1 MIRSINLSNF
11 KAFGPSQSVPIKPL
25 TLIFGANSSGKS
37 SILHSLLL
45 AHEAFNTNELDV
57 FKTVLGGDSVDLGGF
72 RQFIYRRNDHERI
85 TFSFELDA
93 SLLRTEVENLFK
105 ETDSIIL
112 TIQIGREQ
120 KEVMESKA
128 IFNKERNEI
137 EWTPVP
143 TGKYEP
149 GPSPCVVAY
158 ELATREGYLLKMSRR
173 ANNVFQLD
181 TINDSHPAIRNL
193 LESILLSFTT
203 TTAVTDTDWNSI
215 RRGLEE
221 IVPTITASA
230 DKIIPSELN
239 IPKGSDAGQQS
250 FVPLGKATRSADITS
265 ALNIFVPRSLNEIVK
280 TAYHSFSN
288 VINTL
293 LYLGP
298 LRSYP
303 PRLIHAVP
311 EKDANWQ
318 SGGGLAWNIVLND
331 EAVREKVNSW
341 LSDSKRL
348 STPYTLNVN
357 KLYDLDEFISKFKTK
372 LSGDELENIRAEI
385 QQYQK
390 ELDSLEDKHSRVI
403 TDLNDEVPK
412 KLSSLQKILKNIKT
426 EWEDGFPAEKLDDIR
441 NSIIPYEIATNLDYT
456 MDEFIENHF
465 EILQSLVVPDVESK
479 DFLALFDNRTKT
491 IVTHRDVGVGISQV
505 LPVLVYAYANNNR
518 TIAIEQPEIHLH
530 PQLQAELGDVFIQS
544 ALGENKNTFILE
556 THSEHLILRIMR
568 RMRETFEGT
577 LPEGQHPLTPKD
589 VSILY
594 VEPDGDK
601 SIIREMPL
609 NERGELVKSWPGGF
623 FEEGLREVF
632 A

>member
-72 RQFIYRRNDHERI
+72 HQYVYRRLWEDRRVLE
-85 TFSFELDA
+85 TFELDA
-93 SLLRTEVENLFK
+93 AFSQTEVAGLFGQ
-105 ETDSIIL
+105 TNSLII
-112 TIQIGREQ
+112 IYEIGRKE
-120 KEVMESKA
+120 KEVIEQEAEYQEAEKS
-128 IFNKERNEI
+128 I
-137 EWTPVP
+137 EWKHKS
-143 TGKYEP
+143 TGNYKP
-149 GPSPCVVAY
+149 GSDPCVVSY
-158 ELATREGYLLKMSRR
+158 EIATKEGYLLKMSRR
-173 ANNVFQLD
+173 SAGNFFQLD
-181 TINDSHPAIRNL
+181 TINDTHPAIRNL

-203 TTAVTDTDWNSI
+203 TTAITEADWISI
-215 RRGLEE
+215 KEGLEE
-221 IVPTITASA
+221 IIPKLTAST
-230 DKIIPSELN
+230 DKFIPSELN
-239 IPKGSDAGQQS
+239 IPKSSEQAQQG
-250 FVPLGKATRSADITS
+250 FIPLSKATRKADIIS
-265 ALNIFVPRSLNEIVK
+265 ALKVFLPRSLNEIIR
-280 TAYHSFSN
+280 TAYHSFSSN
-288 VINTL
+288 INTL
-293 LYLGP
+293 FYLGP

-311 EKDANWQ
+311 EKDVNWQ
-318 SGGGLAWNIVLND
+318 SGGGLAWNIILKD
-331 EAVREKVNSW
+331 QKVRDKVNVW
-341 LSDSKRL
+341 LSDKRKL
-348 STPYTLNVN
+348 STPYYLQVENLYRIDKWLEGFKKQLTEPQYSKLMEELKNMKESLEKLHDPDYKPEKWNLTRTEFGKLSELKNVKAITSEKDRIVDE
-357 KLYDLDEFISKFKTK
+357 KLYEILTEIEVPLNFNDYNVEEFI
-372 LSGDELENIRAEI
+372 DH
-385 QQYQK
+385 YM
-390 ELDSLEDKHSRVI
+390 EDLASAISV
-403 TDLNDEVPK
+403 
-412 KLSSLQKILKNIKT
+412 
-426 EWEDGFPAEKLDDIR
+426 
-441 NSIIPYEIATNLDYT
+441 
-456 MDEFIENHF
+456 
-465 EILQSLVVPDVESK
+465 DVESK
-479 DFLALFDNRTKT
+479 DFLSLIDGRTHT
-491 IVTHRDVGVGISQV
+491 VVTHRDVGVGISQV
-505 LPVLVYAYANNNR
+505 LPVLVYAYANKGK
-518 TIAIEQPEIHLH
+518 ILVIEQPEIHLH